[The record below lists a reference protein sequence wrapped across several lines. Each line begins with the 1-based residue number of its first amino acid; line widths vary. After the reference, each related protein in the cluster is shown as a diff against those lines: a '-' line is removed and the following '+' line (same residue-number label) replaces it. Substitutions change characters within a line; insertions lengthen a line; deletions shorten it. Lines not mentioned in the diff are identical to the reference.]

1 MPLYWSYHSV
11 PELAPLPKNQRKQ
24 IWRECRQTKSG
35 VLWWWL
41 VQISTCLIWLAAAI
55 PLGRIVGRYPLRA
68 LLAEGA
74 LILASLAAA
83 DCILVAIYMRE
94 IRKRAGGH

>member
-41 VQISTCLIWLAAAI
+41 VQISTCLIWLVAAL
-55 PLGRIVGRYPLRA
+55 PFGRIVGRYPLRA
-68 LLAEGA
+68 LLAEGV
-74 LILASLAAA
+74 LILASLAASV
-83 DCILVAIYMRE
+83 CILVAIYIPDVRQPA
-94 IRKRAGGH
+94 IGH